1 MSSTVEAGAG
11 VTKLDT
17 SRIEPACP
25 PVDFARLPSLG
36 TPLGPLRAPKTAP
49 TRAPIRSRSSAS
61 LFLVERGAPTRSA
74 TSPDAPGRRDFER
87 AGRGRQVTVMK
98 KTSASKSTVK
108 STTSAAT
115 ATGTLAKQ
123 AAAPPVEIGNLPSVT
138 APEVQTFV
146 DAIDNFAQL
155 LGASFVVPQPDDVRR
170 MPKARKEAPTIVP
183 MVADL
188 STRYGVTSAAYPST
202 VTLAKQQIVN
212 TLSPVAE
219 RIAAVQKLVASIIT
233 VGQSGAWEG
242 SMVTYGLL
250 KSESRGNAVLR
261 NALTPVREKL
271 RPTYET
277 EDGGKTKVRSR
288 SKKSVTAKDATEA
301 TSAPAP
307 SAQGTQQPAAS
318 APAPVAQTAAAAPE
332 VAASDTAKA

>member
-1 MSSTVEAGAG
+1 
-11 VTKLDT
+11 
-17 SRIEPACP
+17 
-25 PVDFARLPSLG
+25 
-36 TPLGPLRAPKTAP
+36 
-49 TRAPIRSRSSAS
+49 
-61 LFLVERGAPTRSA
+61 
-74 TSPDAPGRRDFER
+74 
-87 AGRGRQVTVMK
+87 MK

-108 STTSAAT
+108 STTSAAR
-115 ATGTLAKQ
+115 AKGTTAKQ

-138 APEVQTFV
+138 EPEVQTFV
-146 DAIDNFAQL
+146 DAIDTFAQL
-155 LGASFVVPQPDDVRR
+155 LGASFVVPQPEEVRR
-170 MPKARKEAPTIVP
+170 MPKPRKEAPTIVP

-219 RIAAVQKLVASIIT
+219 RIAAVQKLVGSVMT

-250 KSESRGNAVLR
+250 KSEARGNAVLR
-261 NALTPVREKL
+261 NALAPVRAKL
-271 RPTYET
+271 RPTYQT

-288 SKKSVTAKDATEA
+288 SKNSVTAKEAVASAKEAVSAPAPSPEATQETA

-307 SAQGTQQPAAS
+307 VVPA
-318 APAPVAQTAAAAPE
+318 APVAA
-332 VAASDTAKA
+332 VAASETAKV

>member
-1 MSSTVEAGAG
+1 VADPKRALPGCSGA
-11 VTKLDT
+11 
-17 SRIEPACP
+17 
-25 PVDFARLPSLG
+25 ARL
-36 TPLGPLRAPKTAP
+36 
-49 TRAPIRSRSSAS
+49 
-61 LFLVERGAPTRSA
+61 ERIDR
-74 TSPDAPGRRDFER
+74 E
-87 AGRGRQVTVMK
+87 RQVIVMK
-98 KTSASKSTVK
+98 KNNASKSAIKSPATSAS
-108 STTSAAT
+108 T
-115 ATGTLAKQ
+115 AKPT
-123 AAAPPVEIGNLPSVT
+123 AAAPAIGGVPSI
-138 APEVQTFV
+138 AASDVQTFV
-146 DAIDNFAQL
+146 DAIDAFAQT
-155 LGASFVVPQPDDVRR
+155 LGGDFVVPQPEDVKRLA
-170 MPKARKEAPTIVP
+170 KARKSAPTIVP

-261 NALTPVREKL
+261 NALAPVREKL

-288 SKKSVTAKDATEA
+288 SKKSVTAKDATEATEA